1 MAVETI
7 ARCCKRR
14 NNKQMEF
21 LENFNG
27 IKFIGNG
34 KVYNGYLNQEQTW
47 EEYQQWA
54 KKNIY

>member
-1 MAVETI
+1 
-7 ARCCKRR
+7 
-14 NNKQMEF
+14 MEF
-21 LENFNG
+21 LEKFNG

-34 KVYNGYLNQEQTW
+34 NVYNGYLGQEQTW